1 MVEPHLTTL
10 RVYYEDT
17 DFSGFVYHAGHLRFF
32 ERGRTE
38 FLRAAGVMQSALHR
52 DGSGVLFVVSRIE
65 VDYLRPAGMDD
76 LLTVATRVTEAR
88 GPLVRMAQEIRRDAT
103 VLSRAA
109 VTVVAIRDGRPVR
122 LPPEVRAAMER
133 LVGLP

>member
-76 LLTVATRVTEAR
+76 LLTVATRIAEAR
-88 GPLVRMAQEIRRDAT
+88 GPMVRMSQEIRRDGT

-109 VTVVAIRDGRPVR
+109 VTVVAVRNGRPTR
-122 LPPEVRAAMER
+122 LPDEVREAMVR
-133 LVGLP
+133 FLGPD

>member
-1 MVEPHLTTL
+1 MPEPHLTAF

-38 FLRAAGVMQSALHR
+38 FLRAAGVTQSALHS
-52 DGSGVLFVVSRIE
+52 GGPGVLFVVSRIE
-65 VDYLRPAGMDD
+65 IDYLRPAGMDD
-76 LLTVATRVTEAR
+76 LLTIATRVTEAR
-88 GPLVRMAQEIRRDAT
+88 GPMVRMAQEMSREAT

-109 VTVVAIRDGRPVR
+109 VTIIAVRDGRPVR
-122 LPPEVRAAMER
+122 LPAEVREAMER
-133 LVGLP
+133 LAEG

>member
-1 MVEPHLTTL
+1 MAASHLTF

-17 DFSGFVYHAGHLRFF
+17 DFSGHVYHAGYLRFF

-38 FLRAAGVMQSALHR
+38 FLRAAGVMQSTLHR
-52 DGSGVLFVVSRIE
+52 EGAGVLFVVSRIE

-76 LLTVATRVTEAR
+76 LLTVATRITEAR
-88 GPLVRMAQEIRRDAT
+88 GPLVRMSQEILRDAT

-109 VTVVAIRDGRPVR
+109 VTIIAVRNGRPTR
-122 LPPEVRAAMER
+122 LPAEVREAMTR
-133 LVGLP
+133 LVGQD